1 MLSAANLGH
10 LFRARPP
17 RYAKRRMR
25 IDQIHLRCLSVI
37 VILLAC
43 SALGFAQS
51 QPASAQPPAEN
62 NSGTASPLAAA
73 ARNGKEKTA
82 HAKKVFT
89 DDDLEVNAGPLPRL
103 KMDGPENGDE
113 IVTAITKYKATHTPE
128 QTEQAIRTW
137 YDRYDEMLVATIQ
150 ENRDMATLSSTNMS
164 NGNELC
170 QQSQDYEHCQS
181 RQMTDLRGN
190 RSDQAV
196 MIKNTALMMR
206 IQRVFQKVKGGLMMN
221 DLHYSWFR
229 IQTNSYNGDDM

>member
-1 MLSAANLGH
+1 
-10 LFRARPP
+10 
-17 RYAKRRMR
+17 MR
-25 IDQIHLRCLSVI
+25 IQVHLRRLTVMG
-37 VILLAC
+37 VLLAG

-51 QPASAQPPAEN
+51 QQPPAQPTTDS

-73 ARNGKEKTA
+73 ARNGKDKTA

-89 DDDLEVNAGPLPRL
+89 DDDMEVNAGPLPRL

-113 IVTAITKYKATHTPE
+113 IVTAIKKYKETHTPE

-150 ENRDMATLSSTNMS
+150 ENRDMATLSSANMS

>member
-1 MLSAANLGH
+1 MW
-10 LFRARPP
+10 
-17 RYAKRRMR
+17 
-25 IDQIHLRCLSVI
+25 IEIQLRSLTAIGV
-37 VILLAC
+37 LLTG
-43 SALGFAQS
+43 SALSFAQS
-51 QPASAQPPAEN
+51 QQADAQPTPDST
-62 NSGTASPLAAA
+62 SGTASPLAAA
-73 ARNGKEKTA
+73 ARNAKDQKAG

-89 DDDLEVNAGPLPRL
+89 DDDMEANVGPLPRM

-113 IVTAITKYKATHTPE
+113 VVTAITKYKQTHTPE

-190 RSDQAV
+190 RNDQAV
-196 MIKNTALMMR
+196 MMKNTALMMR